1 MPKLDFHITM
11 KSFASC
17 QVTGVG
23 KIMSKKTLDGADGQM
38 SLSMLHSMSPEQGK
52 SKKGRK
58 NSRKNS
64 TLIPN
69 NITFA
74 QLYLVKLD
82 KT

>member
-38 SLSMLHSMSPEQGK
+38 SLSMLHSMSPEQK
-52 SKKGRK
+52 EKRK
-58 NSRKNS
+58 EKFQEKFN
-64 TLIPN
+64 PHP
-69 NITFA
+69 
-74 QLYLVKLD
+74 Q
-82 KT
+82 